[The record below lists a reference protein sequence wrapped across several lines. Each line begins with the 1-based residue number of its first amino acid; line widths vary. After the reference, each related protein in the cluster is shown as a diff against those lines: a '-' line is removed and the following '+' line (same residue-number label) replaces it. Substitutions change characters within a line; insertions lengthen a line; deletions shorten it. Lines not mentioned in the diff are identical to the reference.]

1 MYEIMEKKIFTNKR
15 KVNVMSHDE
24 FWLNI
29 FSLKKLRSQNLL
41 TSSLFS
47 SFIRRDS
54 QFFNY
59 F

>member
-29 FSLKKLRSQNLL
+29 FF
-41 TSSLFS
+41 TS
-47 SFIRRDS
+47 
-54 QFFNY
+54 FF
-59 F
+59 